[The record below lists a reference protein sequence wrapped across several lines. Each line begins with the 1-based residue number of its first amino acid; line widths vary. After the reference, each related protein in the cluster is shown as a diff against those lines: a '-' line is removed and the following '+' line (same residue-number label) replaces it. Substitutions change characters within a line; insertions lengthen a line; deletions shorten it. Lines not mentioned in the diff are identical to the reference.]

1 MGTTGEKAEEALNSK
16 LEGMKEALR
25 LKNKPPIFFIG
36 SGLSRRYLKSPDWK
50 GLLEQIAEE
59 AGGNY
64 EELSKQCNGGLE
76 EIAQELE
83 YYCFRNADENKLGQ
97 RRGILREFIANVFKE
112 CVEGY
117 HEEEVLEESEGINQ
131 EIKELLMEMESV
143 GSKVIL
149 SNIESYITKY
159 GNISEKTKGYS
170 NNLEN
175 LMEIRELQ
183 GITPKA
189 IITTNYD
196 TLLEDI
202 VFKGKYNRYIGQEGF
217 SHELS
222 NSEDENG
229 ILNLEDGSR
238 FSNSENKIDLYKIH
252 GCVSKPDSIL
262 ITKEDYDNFF
272 QKGKYLYSKIFT
284 LFWEYPIIFIG
295 YSVSDR
301 NIKDI
306 LTVMV
311 EIMTE
316 KEKKEFEKNIW
327 VVDYAA
333 NGEEGVTD
341 KEIELLNGK
350 KITVTCFCLKHY
362 LKLYRA
368 IKETISSQRF
378 GELHFDISKN
388 VIELLIEPLYQ
399 QQDKLK
405 VVVRE
410 LLQNALDACKK
421 KKVDAAIAIRIFEK
435 DGNCYLEIKD
445 NGIGMDLREVKENFL
460 TVGKTSKKGNCEG
473 LIGKY
478 GIGILSIFLI
488 GERAEVY
495 TRKEGGEL
503 LPLEIFIKK
512 DEKQVGWIKPENM
525 DEDLVRGS
533 KSFTVVKVQLNKS
546 LELEDGKVSEALG
559 LEPYV
564 AKPGNSI
571 SVIYKGK
578 KVYDVP
584 MMDKPEWFLDV
595 SEEAGSEGVKV
606 QLSQLEYIDLE
617 EELEG
622 KENRLKDLISQN
634 NMILYNDMVSA
645 VKYEISAYR
654 QLRGVNIPFVALDV
668 KKETEEDVVTDLS
681 RSALQVSG
689 KVMQAIARGI
699 YQLEIDKIME
709 VLCMSQEEAG
719 DNRQDIFGLLKKLR
733 DSSVIMQ
740 RKVDILL
747 HKDKIFF
754 SQISPY
760 PHVNVFG
767 QEKMAKEF
775 IKTAPEP
782 VLYKDDRI
790 NKTDVSDLI
799 EGECL
804 ICISENYIGDYLWNA
819 TNQHNGL
826 RKNAARMILDVLEIP
841 IELKQPITGVWNDI
855 KAKRQEI
862 MAAFDEKASNGI
874 LWLKEEYED
883 VHLDAEGK
891 YFIAFKSWQVSQYLD
906 QDFCEIL
913 QQAIKEKEVGNLVEI
928 VSQKG

>member
-50 GLLEQIAEE
+50 GLLKQIAEE

-64 EELSKQCNGGLE
+64 KELSKQCNGGLE

-83 YYCFRNADENKLGQ
+83 YYCFRNADANKLGQ

-112 CVEGY
+112 CVERY

-149 SNIESYITKY
+149 SNIDSYITKY
-159 GNISEKTKGYS
+159 DNISEKTKGYS

-202 VFKGKYNRYIGQEGF
+202 IFKGKYNRYIGQEGF

-229 ILNLEDGSR
+229 IPNLEDGNR

-252 GCVSKPDSIL
+252 GCVTKPDSIL

-284 LFWEYPIIFIG
+284 LFWEYPVIFIG

-333 NGEEGVTD
+333 NGEESITE

-368 IKETISSQRF
+368 IKETVSSQRF

-460 TVGKTSKKGNCEG
+460 TGGKTSKKGNCEG

-564 AKPGNSI
+564 AKPGNLI
-571 SVIYKGK
+571 SAIYKGK
-578 KVYDVP
+578 KVYEVP
-584 MMDKPEWFLDV
+584 TMDKPEWFLDV
-595 SEEAGSEGVKV
+595 SEEAGSEGIKV

-617 EELEG
+617 EELED

-634 NMILYNDMVSA
+634 NVILYNDMVST
-645 VKYEISAYR
+645 VKYDIRAYR

-733 DSSVIMQ
+733 NSSVIMQ
-740 RKVDILL
+740 SNVDMLL
-747 HKDKIFF
+747 HDNKIYF
-754 SQISPY
+754 SQTQAHI
-760 PHVNVFG
+760 HINVFG
-767 QEKMAKEF
+767 KEEIARKF
-775 IKTAPEP
+775 IENCTSHI
-782 VLYKDDRI
+782 LYRDVII
-790 NKTDVSDLI
+790 NKSYVSDLFQD
-799 EGECL
+799 GSL
-804 ICISENYIGDYLWNA
+804 VCISENYIRDYILNA

-826 RKNAARMILDVLEIP
+826 RKQALIDILDDLGIT
-841 IELKQPITGVWNDI
+841 IDAAQPITEFWNDI

-862 MAAFDEKASNGI
+862 MDAFHEKAPSGI
-874 LWLKEEYED
+874 LWFKGEYKNIC
-883 VHLDAEGK
+883 LDAEGE
-891 YFIAFKSWQVSQYLD
+891 YFIAFKSRQVERHLD
-906 QDFCEIL
+906 QDFYGLL
-913 QQAIKEKEVGNLVEI
+913 QKALEEKNVGDIAEAF
-928 VSQKG
+928 

>member
-50 GLLEQIAEE
+50 GLLKQIAEE

-64 EELSKQCNGGLE
+64 KELSKQCNGGLE

-83 YYCFRNADENKLGQ
+83 YYCFRNADANKLGQ

-112 CVEGY
+112 CVERY

-149 SNIESYITKY
+149 SNIDSYITKY
-159 GNISEKTKGYS
+159 DNISEKTKGYS

-202 VFKGKYNRYIGQEGF
+202 IFKGKYNRYIGQEGF

-229 ILNLEDGSR
+229 IPNLEDGNR

-252 GCVSKPDSIL
+252 GCVTKPDSIL

-284 LFWEYPIIFIG
+284 LFWEYPVIFIG

-333 NGEEGVTD
+333 NGEESITE

-368 IKETISSQRF
+368 IKETVSSQRF

-564 AKPGNSI
+564 AKPGNLI
-571 SVIYKGK
+571 SAIYKGK
-578 KVYDVP
+578 KVYEVP
-584 MMDKPEWFLDV
+584 TMDKPEWFLDV
-595 SEEAGSEGVKV
+595 SEEAGSEGIKV

-617 EELEG
+617 EELED

-634 NMILYNDMVSA
+634 NVILYNDMVST
-645 VKYEISAYR
+645 VKYDIRAYR

-733 DSSVIMQ
+733 NSSVIMQ
-740 RKVDILL
+740 SNVDMLL
-747 HKDKIFF
+747 HDNKIYF
-754 SQISPY
+754 SQTQAHI
-760 PHVNVFG
+760 HINVFG
-767 QEKMAKEF
+767 KEEIARKF
-775 IKTAPEP
+775 IENCTSHI
-782 VLYKDDRI
+782 LYRDVII
-790 NKTDVSDLI
+790 NKSYVSDLFQD
-799 EGECL
+799 GSL
-804 ICISENYIGDYLWNA
+804 VCISENYIRDYILNA

-826 RKNAARMILDVLEIP
+826 RKQALIDILDDLGIT
-841 IELKQPITGVWNDI
+841 IDAAQPITEFWNDI

-862 MAAFDEKASNGI
+862 MDAFHEKAPSGI
-874 LWLKEEYED
+874 LWFKGEYKNIC
-883 VHLDAEGK
+883 LDAEGE
-891 YFIAFKSWQVSQYLD
+891 YFIAFKSRQVERHLD
-906 QDFCEIL
+906 QDFYGLL
-913 QQAIKEKEVGNLVEI
+913 QKALEEKNVGDIAEAF
-928 VSQKG
+928 

>member
-50 GLLEQIAEE
+50 GLLKQIAEE

-64 EELSKQCNGGLE
+64 KELSKQCNGGLE

-83 YYCFRNADENKLGQ
+83 YYCFRNADANKLGQ

-112 CVEGY
+112 CVERY

-149 SNIESYITKY
+149 SNIDSYITKY
-159 GNISEKTKGYS
+159 DNISEKTKGYS

-202 VFKGKYNRYIGQEGF
+202 IFKGKYNRYIGQEGF

-229 ILNLEDGSR
+229 IPNLEDGNR

-252 GCVSKPDSIL
+252 GCVTKPDSIL

-284 LFWEYPIIFIG
+284 LFWEYPVIFIG

-333 NGEEGVTD
+333 NGEESITE

-368 IKETISSQRF
+368 IKETVSSQRF

-564 AKPGNSI
+564 AKPGNLI
-571 SVIYKGK
+571 SAIYKGK
-578 KVYDVP
+578 KVYEVP
-584 MMDKPEWFLDV
+584 TMDKPEWFLDV
-595 SEEAGSEGVKV
+595 SEEAGSEGIKV

-617 EELEG
+617 EELED

-634 NMILYNDMVSA
+634 NVILYNDMVST
-645 VKYEISAYR
+645 VKYDIRAYR

-733 DSSVIMQ
+733 
-740 RKVDILL
+740 K
-747 HKDKIFF
+747 
-754 SQISPY
+754 
-760 PHVNVFG
+760 G
-767 QEKMAKEF
+767 
-775 IKTAPEP
+775 
-782 VLYKDDRI
+782 
-790 NKTDVSDLI
+790 
-799 EGECL
+799 
-804 ICISENYIGDYLWNA
+804 
-819 TNQHNGL
+819 
-826 RKNAARMILDVLEIP
+826 
-841 IELKQPITGVWNDI
+841 GVP
-855 KAKRQEI
+855 
-862 MAAFDEKASNGI
+862 
-874 LWLKEEYED
+874 
-883 VHLDAEGK
+883 
-891 YFIAFKSWQVSQYLD
+891 
-906 QDFCEIL
+906 
-913 QQAIKEKEVGNLVEI
+913 
-928 VSQKG
+928 

>member
-50 GLLEQIAEE
+50 GLLKQIAEE

-64 EELSKQCNGGLE
+64 KELSKQCNGGLE

-83 YYCFRNADENKLGQ
+83 YYCFRNADANKLGQ

-112 CVEGY
+112 CVERY

-149 SNIESYITKY
+149 SNIDSYITKY
-159 GNISEKTKGYS
+159 DNISEKTKGYS

-229 ILNLEDGSR
+229 IPNLEDGNR

-252 GCVSKPDSIL
+252 GCVTKPDSIL

-284 LFWEYPIIFIG
+284 LFWEYPVIFIG

-333 NGEEGVTD
+333 NGEESITE

-368 IKETISSQRF
+368 IKETVSSQRF

-564 AKPGNSI
+564 AKPGNLI

-578 KVYDVP
+578 KVYEVP
-584 MMDKPEWFLDV
+584 TMDKPEWFLDV
-595 SEEAGSEGVKV
+595 SEEAGSEGIKV

-617 EELEG
+617 EELED

-634 NMILYNDMVSA
+634 NVILYNDMVST
-645 VKYEISAYR
+645 VKYDIRAYR

-733 DSSVIMQ
+733 NSSVIMQ
-740 RKVDILL
+740 SNVDMLL
-747 HKDKIFF
+747 HDNKIYF
-754 SQISPY
+754 SQTQAHI
-760 PHVNVFG
+760 HINVFG
-767 QEKMAKEF
+767 KEEIARKF
-775 IKTAPEP
+775 IENCTSHI
-782 VLYKDDRI
+782 LYRDVII
-790 NKTDVSDLI
+790 NKSYVSDLFQD
-799 EGECL
+799 GSL
-804 ICISENYIGDYLWNA
+804 VCISENYIRDYILNA

-826 RKNAARMILDVLEIP
+826 RKQALIDILDDLGIT
-841 IELKQPITGVWNDI
+841 IDAAQPITEFWNDI

-862 MAAFDEKASNGI
+862 MDAFHEKAPSGI
-874 LWLKEEYED
+874 LWFKGEYKNIC
-883 VHLDAEGK
+883 LDAEGE
-891 YFIAFKSWQVSQYLD
+891 YFIAFKSRQVERHLD
-906 QDFCEIL
+906 QDFYGLL
-913 QQAIKEKEVGNLVEI
+913 QKALEEKNVGDIAEAF
-928 VSQKG
+928 

>member
-50 GLLEQIAEE
+50 GLLKQIAEE

-64 EELSKQCNGGLE
+64 KELSKQCNGGLE

-83 YYCFRNADENKLGQ
+83 YYCFRNADANKLGQ

-112 CVEGY
+112 CVERY

-149 SNIESYITKY
+149 SNIDSYITKY
-159 GNISEKTKGYS
+159 DNISEKTKGYS

-202 VFKGKYNRYIGQEGF
+202 IFKGKYNRYIGQEGF

-229 ILNLEDGSR
+229 IPNLEDGNR

-252 GCVSKPDSIL
+252 GCVTKPDSIL

-284 LFWEYPIIFIG
+284 LFWEYPVIFIG

-333 NGEEGVTD
+333 NGEESITE

-368 IKETISSQRF
+368 IKETVSSQRF

-564 AKPGNSI
+564 AKPGNLI
-571 SVIYKGK
+571 SAIYKGK
-578 KVYDVP
+578 KVYEVP
-584 MMDKPEWFLDV
+584 TMDKPEWFLDV
-595 SEEAGSEGVKV
+595 SEEAGSEGIKV

-617 EELEG
+617 EELED

-634 NMILYNDMVSA
+634 NVILYNDMVST
-645 VKYEISAYR
+645 VKYDIRAYR

-709 VLCMSQEEAG
+709 VLCMSQEEAV

-733 DSSVIMQ
+733 NSSVIMQ
-740 RKVDILL
+740 SNVDMLL
-747 HKDKIFF
+747 HDNKIYF
-754 SQISPY
+754 SQTQAHI
-760 PHVNVFG
+760 HINVFG
-767 QEKMAKEF
+767 KEEIARKF
-775 IKTAPEP
+775 IENCTSHI
-782 VLYKDDRI
+782 LYRDVII
-790 NKTDVSDLI
+790 NKSYVSDLFQD
-799 EGECL
+799 GSL
-804 ICISENYIGDYLWNA
+804 VCISENYIRDYILNA

-826 RKNAARMILDVLEIP
+826 RKQALIDILDDLGIT
-841 IELKQPITGVWNDI
+841 IDAAQPITEFWNDI

-862 MAAFDEKASNGI
+862 MDAFHEKAPSGI
-874 LWLKEEYED
+874 LWFKGEYKNIC
-883 VHLDAEGK
+883 LDAEGE
-891 YFIAFKSWQVSQYLD
+891 YFIAFKSRQVERHLD
-906 QDFCEIL
+906 QDFYGLL
-913 QQAIKEKEVGNLVEI
+913 QKALEEKNVGDIAEAF
-928 VSQKG
+928 

>member
-50 GLLEQIAEE
+50 GLLKQIAEE

-64 EELSKQCNGGLE
+64 KELSKQCNGGLE

-83 YYCFRNADENKLGQ
+83 YYCFRNADANKLGQ

-112 CVEGY
+112 CVERY

-149 SNIESYITKY
+149 SNIDSYITKY
-159 GNISEKTKGYS
+159 DNISEKTKGYS

-202 VFKGKYNRYIGQEGF
+202 IFKGKYNRYIGQEGF

-229 ILNLEDGSR
+229 IPNLEDGNR

-252 GCVSKPDSIL
+252 GCVTKPDSIL

-284 LFWEYPIIFIG
+284 LFWEYPVIFIG

-333 NGEEGVTD
+333 NGEESITE

-368 IKETISSQRF
+368 IKETVSSQRF

-564 AKPGNSI
+564 AKPGNLI
-571 SVIYKGK
+571 SAIYKGK
-578 KVYDVP
+578 KVYEVP
-584 MMDKPEWFLDV
+584 TMDKPEWFLDV
-595 SEEAGSEGVKV
+595 SEEAGSEGIKV

-617 EELEG
+617 EELED

-634 NMILYNDMVSA
+634 NVILYNDMVST
-645 VKYEISAYR
+645 VKYDIRAYR

-733 DSSVIMQ
+733 NSSVIIQ
-740 RKVDILL
+740 SNVDMLL
-747 HKDKIFF
+747 HDNKIYF
-754 SQISPY
+754 SQTQAHTHI
-760 PHVNVFG
+760 NVFG
-767 QEKMAKEF
+767 KEEIARKF
-775 IKTAPEP
+775 IENCTSHI
-782 VLYKDDRI
+782 LYRDVII
-790 NKTDVSDLI
+790 NKSYVSDLFQD
-799 EGECL
+799 GSL
-804 ICISENYIGDYLWNA
+804 VCISENYIRDYILNA

-826 RKNAARMILDVLEIP
+826 RKQALIDILDDLGIT
-841 IELKQPITGVWNDI
+841 IDAAQPITEFWNDI

-862 MAAFDEKASNGI
+862 MDAFHEKAPSGI
-874 LWLKEEYED
+874 LWFKGEYKNIC
-883 VHLDAEGK
+883 LDAEGE
-891 YFIAFKSWQVSQYLD
+891 YFIAFKSRQVERHLD
-906 QDFCEIL
+906 QDFYGLL
-913 QQAIKEKEVGNLVEI
+913 QKALEEKNVGDIAEAF
-928 VSQKG
+928 